1 MKPYIKILEYALI
14 FSAWGALVILGDTQ
28 KPGAQAFIMA
38 LVALLSGRTTYHAI
52 NALNSETKP

>member
-1 MKPYIKILEYALI
+1 MKPYLKILEYVLI
-14 FSAWGALVILGDTQ
+14 FGAWGALVVLGDTQ

-52 NALNSETKP
+52 NAIDSEKKP